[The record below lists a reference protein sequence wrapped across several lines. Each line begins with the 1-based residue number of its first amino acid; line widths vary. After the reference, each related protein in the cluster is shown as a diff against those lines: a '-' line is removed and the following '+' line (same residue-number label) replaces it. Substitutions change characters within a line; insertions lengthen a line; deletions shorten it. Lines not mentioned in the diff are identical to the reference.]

1 MPKRQN
7 TERLR
12 TFLRMLDPNM
22 PTADVRTAL
31 KKAGITAAPSTL
43 YNVRLELR
51 KEAAKEAAKQAQ
63 EPAPVSAKVAPGSS
77 EMSPEQAFLKLV
89 ARIGTDRAYQLL
101 QTAISR
107 EIA

>member
-7 TERLR
+7 TEALRAFLR
-12 TFLRMLDPNM
+12 TLDPDM
-22 PTADVRTAL
+22 PIGDVRSAL
-31 KKAGITAAPSTL
+31 KKAGLSAPPSTL
-43 YNVRLELR
+43 YNALHAVRTALR
-51 KEAAKEAAKQAQ
+51 KELAKQAQ
-63 EPAPVSAKVAPGSS
+63 KPQAGSRKVALGSVD
-77 EMSPEQAFLKLV
+77 MTPEQAFLKLV

>member
-1 MPKRQN
+1 MTKRQN

-51 KEAAKEAAKQAQ
+51 KEAAKQAQ
-63 EPAPVSAKVAPGSS
+63 KPAPASAKVALGSVD
-77 EMSPEQAFLKLV
+77 MTPEQAFLTLV

-107 EIA
+107 EIS